1 MSARGAF
8 NLTSIICP
16 HGVCGRIKS
25 KGKAGFK
32 HGGPCLRQEAR
43 GTGKQ
48 KNGMG
53 NPAIE
58 NGEAGHNLPSV
69 TTATK
74 QCEVFASA
82 YQNELTTPSI

>member
-16 HGVCGRIKS
+16 HGVCGTVKS

-32 HGGPCLRQEAR
+32 RGGSCLRQEAR
-43 GTGKQ
+43 AKGKQ
-48 KNGMG
+48 KIGMG

-58 NGEAGHNLPSV
+58 NGGAGHNLPSV

-74 QCEVFASA
+74 QCGVFACA
-82 YQNELTTPSI
+82 YQNELTTPPF